1 MLLAP
6 PLEPGTALERLLERL
21 QIAANP
27 LLEPMERW
35 NVFKTGR
42 EGELYKSV
50 SVCVN
55 VCVKG
60 LYILY
65 VKVSL
70 HTENTFQTFQ
80 PLWELIGKLFKTFQK
95 TFQKRSR
102 VIQHHWPAK
111 VRRARAYNT

>member
-50 SVCVN
+50 SVCV
-55 VCVKG
+55 KG

-95 TFQKRSR
+95 RSR
-102 VIQHHWPAK
+102 VIQHHWPA
-111 VRRARAYNT
+111 